1 MAEDKYSVTQY
12 SVNSILGYIK
22 SGDIAIPEIQRP
34 FVWKNS
40 QVRDLLDSLYKG
52 YPTGYIILWQ
62 NHGVKLKDGTV
73 SKGQKILID
82 GQQRI
87 TALMTSIVGWEIVN
101 SEYKKTRVKI
111 AFDPFASLIEDDEM
125 EMFAVQDQSHIRSK
139 RWIEDVSVFFDL
151 KFNAWEF
158 VNKYVAD
165 NPEMDASTLN
175 DIINKVKNIGNRKI
189 GVIELDADLNIDI
202 VTDIFIRI
210 NSKGTS
216 LSQGDFVMSKVA
228 ADEIHGGNQVRKAVD
243 YFSHLSK
250 DASFFNQ
257 IKDGDIEFTNGEYFK
272 YVEWLKED
280 KETVFDPDCDD
291 IIRIAFMHKFGRSK
305 LKDLVN
311 LLSGR
316 NFETKEYEAKVIDDT
331 YVLLKEGIKN
341 VMNEHNFK
349 QFMITMRSAGFVSK
363 KLINSSMALDFAYTL
378 YLLLHDSKEVSV
390 SEIKRIVQKWYVLS
404 VLTARYTSSPETKF
418 AEDLKQIREKGIVN
432 TLKDIEAATLSDT
445 FWNVRVVQDLDRST
459 ANNPTFLVYLA
470 AQVAGNDCS
479 LLSNNVRVN
488 DLIEIGG
495 DIHHIFP
502 KEYLKQNGFEKNKYN
517 HNANYVY
524 LDTPVNISIGKKA
537 PKEYF
542 SMAFEQCE
550 TGVIKIGSIIDLE
563 QLKNNLIV
571 NCIPEEIM
579 NMDYSNYLEF
589 IEKRKELMAQKIKH
603 YYNNL

>member
-1 MAEDKYSVTQY
+1 MVEKFNTTNYTIEQ
-12 SVNSILGYIK
+12 ILGLIR
-22 SGDIAIPEIQRP
+22 SNSIAIPEIQRP

-40 QVRDLLDSLYKG
+40 KVRDLLDSLYKG

-111 AFDPFASLIEDDEM
+111 AFDPFAALILDDEV
-125 EMFAVQDQSHIRSK
+125 EMFAVQDQSHVKSK
-139 RWIEDVSVFFDL
+139 RWIEDVSIFFDS

-165 NPEMDASTLN
+165 NPEMDASKLN

-189 GVIELDADLNIDI
+189 GVIELDADLNIDV

-216 LSQGDFVMSKVA
+216 LSQGDFVMSKIA
-228 ADEIHGGNQVRKAVD
+228 ADEIHGGNQVRKAID
-243 YFSHLSK
+243 YFSHLAK

-257 IKDGDIEFTNGEYFK
+257 IKDSDIEFTNSEYFK

-331 YVLLKEGIKN
+331 YIHLKEGIKN
-341 VMNEHNFK
+341 VMNKHNFK
-349 QFMITMRSAGFVSK
+349 QFMITMKSAGFVSK

-459 ANNPTFLVYLA
+459 ANNPTFLIYLA

-479 LLSNNVRVN
+479 LLSNNVRIN

-502 KEYLKQNGFEKNKYN
+502 KEYLKQKGFEKNKYN

-542 SMAFEQCE
+542 SSAYEQCE
-550 TGVIKIGSIIDLE
+550 TKVIQIGSITDVE
-563 QLKNNLIV
+563 QLKNNLAV
-571 NCIPEEIM
+571 NCIPEEIKE
-579 NMDYSNYLEF
+579 MDYKNYLEF
-589 IEKRKELMAQKIKH
+589 IEKRKELMAQKIKN